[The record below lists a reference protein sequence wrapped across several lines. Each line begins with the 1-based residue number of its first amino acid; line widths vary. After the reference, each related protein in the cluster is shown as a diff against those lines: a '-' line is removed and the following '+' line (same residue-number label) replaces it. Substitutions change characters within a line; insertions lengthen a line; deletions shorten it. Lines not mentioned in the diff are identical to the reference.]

1 VFEGDRRFD
10 IQVRLPE
17 SVRSDLAL
25 ERLPI
30 ALPAQA
36 DSKTGFVP
44 LSTVATFDLSP
55 GPNQVSREDGKRRI
69 VVSANVR
76 GRDIGSFVEQAQR
89 ELDAIPMP
97 SGYWTR
103 WGGTF
108 ENMQSAQQRLQIVVP
123 LALLMVFTCCLP
135 CSAMCATGSSC
146 SPDSLR
152 TDRGHPGP
160 VAAGHPLSISAA
172 IGFIALSGVAV
183 LNGLVMISSI
193 RALRETGMA
202 VPAAV
207 HAGALARAPGADD
220 RPGGLSGFCAHG
232 HRDRDR
238 RRGAAPAGHGGDW
251 RHSVLHAADPAGASA
266 ALPPGPPA

>member
-1 VFEGDRRFD
+1 MLTVQIDRESARYGLNMGMCNRPLPPPSAD
-10 IQVRLPE
+10 GGRHRVRRRPPLRHPGAPAGIGAQ
-17 SVRSDLAL
+17 RPAL

-152 TDRGHPGP
+152 TDRGILALWLRDIRCPSRP
-160 VAAGHPLSISAA
+160 PS
-172 IGFIALSGVAV
+172 ALSRC
-183 LNGLVMISSI
+183 
-193 RALRETGMA
+193 RA
-202 VPAAV
+202 
-207 HAGALARAPGADD
+207 
-220 RPGGLSGFCAHG
+220 
-232 HRDRDR
+232 
-238 RRGAAPAGHGGDW
+238 W
-251 RHSVLHAADPAGASA
+251 RC
-266 ALPPGPPA
+266 